1 MDELKYTSWPRD
13 DDRWCKWLAKK
24 RKVGGQP
31 GVCNA
36 GQIEVINERDRMISL
51 PENSYEAE
59 LVEKLELV
67 LEEATCTTSQ
77 HSHPLIA
84 NNKENTS
91 G

>member
-1 MDELKYTSWPRD
+1 
-13 DDRWCKWLAKK
+13 
-24 RKVGGQP
+24 
-31 GVCNA
+31 
-36 GQIEVINERDRMISL
+36 MISL
-51 PENSYEAE
+51 PENSYDAE